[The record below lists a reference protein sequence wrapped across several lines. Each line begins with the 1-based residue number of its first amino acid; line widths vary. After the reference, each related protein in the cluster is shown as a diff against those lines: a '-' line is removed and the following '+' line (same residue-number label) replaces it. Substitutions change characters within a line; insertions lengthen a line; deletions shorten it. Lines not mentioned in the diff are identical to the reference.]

1 MEALQ
6 DLQDKKSATLQALQA
21 LRNKKS
27 QTFQPLLAL
36 PNVISRTFRP
46 AFLLQYLLAFAH
58 CHPPCFQTT
67 TPPSQ
72 FPLPTNTELKIRMF
86 FFLKVAQNAP
96 KSAKMKANTGSQ
108 LIFFDKNEYL
118 GCRVKIF
125 AYICA
130 LIAIDIPLK
139 KDCLLPIYF
148 RSNVWGK
155 DQPPPIFQHKA
166 LLTKRKARV
175 GRTSLRLFS
184 PPFICLHLVSFP
196 SAPPL
201 DR

>member
-58 CHPPCFQTT
+58 CHLPCFRTT

-72 FPLPTNTELKIRMF
+72 FPTPTNTELKI
-86 FFLKVAQNAP
+86 
-96 KSAKMKANTGSQ
+96 
-108 LIFFDKNEYL
+108 
-118 GCRVKIF
+118 
-125 AYICA
+125 
-130 LIAIDIPLK
+130 
-139 KDCLLPIYF
+139 
-148 RSNVWGK
+148 
-155 DQPPPIFQHKA
+155 
-166 LLTKRKARV
+166 
-175 GRTSLRLFS
+175 
-184 PPFICLHLVSFP
+184 
-196 SAPPL
+196 
-201 DR
+201 